1 LNFFLDSN
9 VPVTYK
15 FYIGTQNKETNTMG
29 QYIYK
34 VTAKTKILADGTK
47 ANISVFAYKPYRG
60 LWGDDMANRRMA
72 KNSGCPQAERYVS
85 TSKNYTGKV
94 VLGEDGDFAVP
105 MDCGSFTDDYFY
117 LQVSKIRKAQQ

>member
-1 LNFFLDSN
+1 
-9 VPVTYK
+9 
-15 FYIGTQNKETNTMG
+15 MG

-47 ANISVFAYKPYRG
+47 ANIAVFAYKPYRG
-60 LWGDDMANRRMA
+60 LWGDEDKANRRMA

-105 MDCGSFTDDYFY
+105 MNCGSFTDYWFD
-117 LQVSKIRKAQQ
+117 LQVYKMRKEQQ